1 MVAITGVV
9 LIILLAGLFFLFRSM
24 GSMGQQPA
32 PQERMRHIAQERMRH
47 TGDDRPGRGPRPSG
61 LH

>member
-1 MVAITGVV
+1 
-9 LIILLAGLFFLFRSM
+9 
-24 GSMGQQPA
+24 
-32 PQERMRHIAQERMRH
+32 MRHIAQERMRH

>member
-9 LIILLAGLFFLFRSM
+9 LIALLAGLFFLFRTM

-32 PQERMRHIAQERMRH
+32 PQERMRHTAHDQQN
-47 TGDDRPGRGPRPSG
+47 RGPGANG
-61 LH
+61 LN